1 MTELACSR
9 IKRRISRRRPPQQ
22 SVLSTSYGGKFTV
35 SRPNAAVT
43 DKIPNEVGSCGVHA
57 PEGGA
62 LHQAYRTCKQGN
74 KVNSYGVANSIGHG
88 EVAPAGFEPIR
99 RQPPRSFRLIRYRG
113 ALSPDVH
120 HPAFRDVPGR
130 KTGSFCAKTEI
141 ARDVLFPRRCSVDF
155 PEMANHW
162 NFSRGIWIHQLVWRF
177 LPCHT
182 RISAKFTIRGT
193 NFEGTVHRTGISPT
207 TVLTARYWI
216 DWLAHECCLFEC
228 PIGLCG

>member
-88 EVAPAGFEPIR
+88 EVASSRFEPIR
-99 RQPPRSFRLIRYRG
+99 RQPPRSLRLIRYRG

-120 HPAFRDVPGR
+120 YSAFRDVPGR
-130 KTGSFCAKTEI
+130 KAGFFCAITEI
-141 ARDVLFPRRCSVDF
+141 
-155 PEMANHW
+155 
-162 NFSRGIWIHQLVWRF
+162 RF
-177 LPCHT
+177 LEVQKIVFIHT
-182 RISAKFTIRGT
+182 SDRLEDAGANQHGGT
-193 NFEGTVHRTGISPT
+193 ANPV
-207 TVLTARYWI
+207 
-216 DWLAHECCLFEC
+216 D
-228 PIGLCG
+228 GLGHLGHLLRDRPALE